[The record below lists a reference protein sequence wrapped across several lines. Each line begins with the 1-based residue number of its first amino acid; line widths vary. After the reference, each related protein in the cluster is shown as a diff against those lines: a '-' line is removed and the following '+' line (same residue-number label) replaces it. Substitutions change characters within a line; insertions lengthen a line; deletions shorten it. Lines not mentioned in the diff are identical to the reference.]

1 MAAAGVGFFT
11 EGEVPYTAA
20 EALEAV
26 ELFLELGA
34 DATAVDAYGYTALH
48 GAAFRG
54 VNEVVR
60 LLLAEGAKLD
70 LKNNLGWMPWRIAH
84 GVGDQYGL
92 RRQLATSAFLR
103 QLMNERGLWTEE
115 QAASLR
121 GPPIRR
127 CRPVWPSRARRRHR
141 SSHPDPMRRTPQS
154 PRGRSIGR
162 HRLPRV
168 PAPRSN
174 SHPGSAR

>member
-1 MAAAGVGFFT
+1 M
-11 EGEVPYTAA
+11 
-20 EALEAV
+20 EAV

-92 RRQLATSAFLR
+92 RRQLATSGAPASIDGRARPLDGGASG
-103 QLMNERGLWTEE
+103 QLART
-115 QAASLR
+115 
-121 GPPIRR
+121 PIRR
-127 CRPVWPSRARRRHR
+127 CRPVWPSRARRRPR
-141 SSHPDPMRRTPQS
+141 SSHADPIAEDGLNRREGV
-154 PRGRSIGR
+154 RFGR
-162 HRLPRV
+162 HRLPRA
-168 PAPRSN
+168 PAP
-174 SHPGSAR
+174 PQ